1 MSASSTPLALRTGLA
16 ALGLSAP
23 RCAAAVAFG
32 AAALGSAVALT
43 AVSAWLISRAAQHPN
58 ITAVA
63 LAVVAVRALGIS
75 RGVFRYL
82 ERLTSHDVALRGTVR
97 LREQMY
103 TRLAAA
109 DAGVVAGLRRGDLMA
124 RVGADVDLMGDVVV
138 RGLLPFAVALVV
150 CLAGVGLLSVVL
162 PAVGLIVLGC
172 LVVAGGL
179 APWLAGAAASRA
191 YRAADE
197 TNGELTARA
206 HELLDH
212 AVELTVAGQVEQRLA
227 AAAVVEAARARALD
241 EASGPAAW
249 AAAVSSAATGSAVV
263 GSLLV
268 GAAAV
273 GDRTMAPVMLALVT
287 LTPLALVEVVASLP
301 AAAAALV
308 RGAHA
313 ASRLAPLLRAA
324 PASTRS
330 TVGRQ
335 NRPDRPST
343 TGLSV
348 RGLTCSWPG
357 ATPVIDRLDLDLVPG
372 EVLAV
377 TGPSGGGK
385 STLLLT
391 LAGLLAPAAGQLW
404 LDGVALGQI
413 EPNALRRRVTL
424 TAADAHLFTTT
435 LRDNLLVARGDAND
449 EELTAALNAVGLGP
463 WTAGLRDGLQTLL
476 DPNSVSGGERR
487 RILLARA
494 LLVPSEV
501 LLLDEPAE
509 HLDAQAAEALMDT
522 LRTFAREQSV
532 AVAVTTHHLDHA
544 DRLLVV
550 ADGKARKSAPLRQV
564 VARLTSA

>member
-1 MSASSTPLALRTGLA
+1 MSASSTPNALRTGLA

-23 RCAAAVAFG
+23 RCAAAVGFG

-124 RVGADVDLMGDVVV
+124 RVGADVDLLGDVVV

-150 CLAGVGLLSVVL
+150 CLAGVGLLSIVL

-179 APWLAGAAASRA
+179 APWLAGVAASRA
-191 YRAADE
+191 HRAADE

-241 EASGPAAW
+241 DASRPAAW

-308 RGAHA
+308 RAGHA
-313 ASRLAPLLRAA
+313 ARRLAPLLLAA
-324 PASTRS
+324 PASARS
-330 TVGRQ
+330 AVGDQSQPVRLG
-335 NRPDRPST
+335 S

-357 ATPVIDRLDLDLVPG
+357 ATPVIDQLDLDLVPG

-404 LDGVALGQI
+404 LNGVPLGQI

-449 EELTAALNAVGLGP
+449 EELTAALKAAGLGS
-463 WTAGLRDGLQTLL
+463 WTAGLRDGLSTLL
-476 DPNSVSGGERR
+476 DPDSVSGGERR

-509 HLDAQAAEALMDT
+509 HLDAPAAEALMDT
-522 LRTFAREQSV
+522 LRTLAREQSV
-532 AVAVTTHHLDHA
+532 AIVVATHHLDHV
-544 DRLLVV
+544 DRQLVV
-550 ADGKARKSAPLRQV
+550 ADGTARKSAPDLLV
-564 VARLTSA
+564 VAGLTSA